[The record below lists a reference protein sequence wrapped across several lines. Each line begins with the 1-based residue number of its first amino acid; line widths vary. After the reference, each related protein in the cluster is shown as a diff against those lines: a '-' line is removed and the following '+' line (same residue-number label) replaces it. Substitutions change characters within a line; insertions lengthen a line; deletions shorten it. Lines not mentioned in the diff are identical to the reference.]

1 MTIVITTCTNRK
13 RKPVSQG
20 LHAASLAVGDLTDV
34 ADEWG
39 RRLRQP
45 DQLFPVMEVYGGRSF
60 QEAKAVAE
68 RLEADV
74 FVISAGLGL
83 VDASEPIP
91 SYACTVLDGAEDGI
105 EPKVLGDF
113 SSMEWWDH
121 LKRVSPFARDLLEV
135 VASAEGRLVLAALS
149 DSYIRMLS
157 EDLMALADERLA
169 RLRVFT
175 RAPLDRIPVRLQPC
189 VMPYDDRLDGPASP
203 IKGTRSDFAGRAL
216 RHFSDYI
223 LPGAEGDTSD
233 RHSQAVREAME
244 EWPFPSMVERQRLS
258 DDEILA
264 LLHEHWEAARGS
276 TSALLRVF
284 RDQLNVACEQGR
296 FAALARQ
303 VRAELS

>member
-1 MTIVITTCTNRK
+1 LTIVITTCTNRK

-20 LHAASLAVGDLTDV
+20 LHAASLAVGHVADV
-34 ADEWG
+34 ANEWG
-39 RRLRQP
+39 HRLRQP
-45 DQLFPVMEVYGGRSF
+45 AQLFPVMEVYGGRSF

-68 RLEADV
+68 RLDADV

-83 VDASEPIP
+83 VDASEAIP
-91 SYACTVLDGAEDGI
+91 AYACTVLDGAEDGI
-105 EPKVLGDF
+105 EPKVLGGF
-113 SSMEWWDH
+113 SSMEWWAH
-121 LKRVSPFARDLLEV
+121 LKRVSPFSRDLLGV
-135 VASAEGRLVLAALS
+135 VANAEGRLVLAALS

-169 RLRVFT
+169 RLRLFT
-175 RAPLDRIPVRLQPC
+175 RAPLDRIPARLRPF

-223 LPGAEGDTSD
+223 LPGAEDGLPDQ
-233 RHSQAVREAME
+233 HIGAVRKTME
-244 EWPFPSMVERQRLS
+244 DWPFPSMAARQRLT

-276 TSALLRVF
+276 SSALLRVF

-296 FAALARQ
+296 FASLARQ